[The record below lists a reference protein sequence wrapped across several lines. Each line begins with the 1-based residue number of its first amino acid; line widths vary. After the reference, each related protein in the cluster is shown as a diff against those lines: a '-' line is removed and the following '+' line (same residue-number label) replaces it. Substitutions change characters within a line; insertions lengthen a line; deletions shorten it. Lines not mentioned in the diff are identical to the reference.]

1 MVKVS
6 IIIPVYNESKYI
18 VATLKA
24 IREQGFKDIEVIL
37 ADNGSTDG
45 TREIARK
52 TYPNIKVVVDR
63 NLGFVGRL
71 SNSGSKIA
79 KGELFLFIDGDTA
92 ITNTLLDSY
101 CEHFK
106 DHPKTV
112 AATGPI
118 VPLEDTGIGIKLGFK
133 VVSVGLIR
141 FFMLIG
147 KPSIISS
154 NFMVR
159 ASAYRKVK
167 GFNPNMKTYY
177 DWDISKRL
185 ANIGRLDF
193 VKGAVARTSIRR
205 VKKWGMLKYFAYH
218 ASNVI
223 IYNLFHKSRDDYEV
237 IR

>member
-1 MVKVS
+1 MVKIS

-24 IREQGFKDIEVIL
+24 IKEQNFKDVEVIL

-45 TREIARK
+45 TRELARK
-52 TYPNIKVVVDR
+52 TYPGIKVVVDR
-63 NLGFVGRL
+63 HLGFVGRL
-71 SNSGSKIA
+71 SNSGSKAA
-79 KGELFLFIDGDTA
+79 KGDLFLFIDGDTV
-92 ITNTLLDSY
+92 ITKGLLDSY
-101 CEHFK
+101 YEHFQNHSK
-106 DHPKTV
+106 SV

-118 VPLEDTGIGIKLGFK
+118 IPLEKTSIGIKIGFK
-133 VVSVGLIR
+133 LVSVGLIR
-141 FFMLIG
+141 FFILIG

-159 ASAYRKVK
+159 VSAYRKVH

-185 ANIGRLDF
+185 VKFGKLDF
-193 VKGAVARTSIRR
+193 VNGAIAKTSIRR
-205 VKKWGMLKYFAYH
+205 VKKWGMLKYFSYH

-223 IYNLFHKSRDDYEV
+223 IYNLFHKSRDDYEI